1 MKIVIS
7 PQAFKGSITAMNA
20 AKAIES
26 GVKSVMPDCETI
38 LIPIADG
45 GDGTLETLIDV
56 MGGDIITE
64 KVTGPLGSKVKANW
78 GALSDQKTAIVE
90 MASTSGLTLIKPK
103 DLDPYKATTYGSV
116 SYTHLTLPTIIIV

>member
-1 MKIVIS
+1 MNITKLIYQTGQMRRDEMKIVIS
-7 PQAFKGSITAMNA
+7 PQAFKGSISAMNA

-26 GVKSVMPDCETI
+26 GVKAVMPDCETI

-64 KVTGPLGSKVKANW
+64 KVPGPLG
-78 GALSDQKTAIVE
+78 
-90 MASTSGLTLIKPK
+90 
-103 DLDPYKATTYGSV
+103 
-116 SYTHLTLPTIIIV
+116 